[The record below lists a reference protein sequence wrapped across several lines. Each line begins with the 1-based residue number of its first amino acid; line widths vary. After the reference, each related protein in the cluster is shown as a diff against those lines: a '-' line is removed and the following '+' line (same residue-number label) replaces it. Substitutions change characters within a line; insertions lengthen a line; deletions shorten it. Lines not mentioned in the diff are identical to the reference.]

1 MAERL
6 VSRRAEEQAL
16 VQFLALA
23 SSQPCAL
30 IVEGDPGIDKT
41 TLWLDAL
48 TRARGRGFRVLTTR
62 AAVAESVL
70 AYTALADLL
79 SDVDESMWADLPGPQ
94 RHGVDAALP
103 SPDTVRRIRMQP
115 LTVGELHQ
123 VIMLRLGTS
132 LARPMLLRIHEIVAA
147 MLPALQLGEQ

>member
-30 IVEGDPGIDKT
+30 IVQGDPGIGKT
-41 TLWLDAL
+41 ALWLDAL
-48 TRARGRGFRVLTTR
+48 TRARGRDFRVLTTR

-79 SDVDESMWADLPGPQ
+79 SDVDESIWADLPGPQ
-94 RHGVDAALP
+94 RHGVDAALL
-103 SPDTVRRIRMQP
+103 SSRDGTQDTD
-115 LTVGELHQ
+115 
-123 VIMLRLGTS
+123 
-132 LARPMLLRIHEIVAA
+132 ARAGGGGVCGRDRSHNHETHTDSA
-147 MLPALQLGEQ
+147 PH